1 MTAAEQG
8 RPVPGLAGW
17 PLPPP
22 PASTGRHLASRL
34 SAAGDRIIKW
44 LERKGAPEPTIV
56 IGIAALIGAVV
67 GAGILVFYLLIDQ
80 AAKLA
85 AGATEWLDVSAGL
98 AFGVLAQVLILAAG
112 LWIVRALVKYTTA
125 DSPGENIP
133 DVMHAVA
140 RRGGVIHSTPVMFK
154 TVAAAVTIGAGGS
167 VGAEGPVAVMGAAL
181 ASRAGRFF
189 RFSAGRL
196 RLMVGCGAAAG
207 IAGAFGAPLAGVFFA
222 LEKLLGESRGSA
234 LAPLVVACAAAA
246 AVTRNGLGS
255 APVIAIPAEYG
266 VSTAR
271 DLVLYAAIGLL
282 AGLVAVAYTRMV
294 WRAHDVM
301 RRWRPGLRI
310 AVAALLIGTVA
321 SFFDPA
327 LWASGHQRLNLGLVN
342 ATAPWILLALAFAKL
357 AATALTLSGGGVGGV
372 FTPALVIGGTFGA
385 GVAALAGSFF
395 PGLELQAVPFGLVG
409 MAAVVSGSMHAPLT
423 AVFMVIE
430 MTNDYALV
438 LPLLLGAALSFVV
451 SRSLH
456 RESIYSEWL
465 VRRGERLVGGMDEV
479 VLARLTV
486 RDAVRREA
494 IALREDATAAQARQR
509 AHTSSQQVFPVIDR
523 SGILRGLIEWE
534 TLRQAAQED
543 GTTTV
548 GALAEAADELVAM
561 DESLLTALRRLGL
574 RDAALLPV
582 IDHPDRRHLV
592 GVILRS
598 DVLAAYDREV
608 G

>member
-1 MTAAEQG
+1 MTATGQAGSPSGPGSPLSGTQ
-8 RPVPGLAGW
+8 VPAARQLA
-17 PLPPP
+17 
-22 PASTGRHLASRL
+22 TRL
-34 SAAGDRIIKW
+34 SAGGDRIIKW

-56 IGIAALIGAVV
+56 IGIAALIGAAV
-67 GAGILVFYLLIDQ
+67 GAGILLFYLLIDQ
-80 AAKLA
+80 AAHLA
-85 AGATEWLDVSAGL
+85 VQATAWLNQSVGL
-98 AFGVLAQVLILAAG
+98 AFGLLAQIIILAAG
-112 LWIVRALVKYTTA
+112 LMLVRGLVKYTTA

-140 RRGGVIHSTPVMFK
+140 RRGGVIHSTPVLFK
-154 TVAAAVTIGAGGS
+154 TVAAATTIGAGGS

-181 ASRAGRFF
+181 ASRAGRFL
-189 RFSAGRL
+189 RFSARRL

-222 LEKLLGESRGSA
+222 LEKLLGETRGTA

-266 VSTAR
+266 INAAR
-271 DLVLYAAIGLL
+271 DLLLYALLGLL

-294 WRAHDVM
+294 WRAQDLM
-301 RRWRPGLRI
+301 RDWRPGLRI
-310 AVAALLIGTVA
+310 AVAAVLIGTMA
-321 SFFDPA
+321 SFFEPS
-327 LWASGHQRLNLGLVN
+327 LWASGHQRLNLGLVT
-342 ATAPWILLALAFAKL
+342 ATAPWILIAMAFAKL

-372 FTPALVIGGTFGA
+372 FTPALVIGGAFGA
-385 GVAALAGSFF
+385 GVAALAGFLI
-395 PGLELQAVPFGLVG
+395 PGLTLQPVPFGLVG

-479 VLARLTV
+479 VLARLSV

-494 IALREDATAAQARQR
+494 IALRDDATVTQARER
-509 AHTSSQQVFPVIDR
+509 SHTSSQQVFPVIDA
-523 SGILRGLIEWE
+523 SGVLQGLVEWE
-534 TLRQAAQED
+534 RIRQAALED
-543 GTTTV
+543 GATMV
-548 GALAEAADELVAM
+548 GALAEPADELLAM

-582 IDHPDRRHLV
+582 IDHPDRRRLV
-592 GVILRS
+592 GIIKRS

-608 G
+608 V